1 MIESRNARYCAVQ
14 IGSIEHEDM
23 SSQPRS
29 QTSTS
34 DAFQSLVSVHVGKL
48 RNRYLG
54 GGRRSWPAV
63 REQSYYDTM
72 GSC

>member
-54 GGRRSWPAV
+54 EVVGVG
-63 REQSYYDTM
+63 QL
-72 GSC
+72 